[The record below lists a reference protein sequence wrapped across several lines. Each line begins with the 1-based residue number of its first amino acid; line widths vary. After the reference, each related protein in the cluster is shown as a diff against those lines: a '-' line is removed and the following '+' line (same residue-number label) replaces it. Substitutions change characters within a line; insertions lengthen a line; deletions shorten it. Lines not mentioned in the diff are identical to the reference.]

1 VPAVPTELRD
11 AILAWFDANG
21 RDLAFRADGDPYAVL
36 VSEAMAQQTQISR
49 VVPAW
54 QAWMARFPTIASLAD
69 APTADVL
76 RQWAGLGYDRRA
88 LNLQRAARAIV
99 ADHRGRM
106 PDTVDGLMTL
116 PGVGPYTARAVAAIA
131 FGRPVGA
138 VDTNVRRVLGRTV
151 MGTAEIDSKQL
162 QTIADASVPVD
173 RPAAWTHA
181 LMDVGATFCRPRTP
195 RCEPC
200 PAKAWCRFAT
210 AGEPTLRSPR
220 RRRPAATT
228 PFPQTT
234 RWLRGR
240 ILDTLRGVDGW
251 HAFTSEIGTHDAK
264 AVHRALAAMSRDGLL
279 EIRQGRVG
287 IEAQLPEG

>member
-1 VPAVPTELRD
+1 MPTELRD
-11 AILAWFDANG
+11 AILAWFEVNG

-69 APTADVL
+69 APTAEIL

-99 ADHRGRM
+99 ADHGGRM
-106 PDTVDGLMTL
+106 PDTVEGLMTL

-151 MGTAEIDSKQL
+151 MGSAEIDPKQL
-162 QTIADASVPVD
+162 QAIADASVPVD

-200 PAKAWCRFAT
+200 PAKAWCRFVT
-210 AGEPTLRSPR
+210 AGEPTSRSPR
-220 RRRPAATT
+220 RRRGGATT

-251 HAFTSEIGTHDAK
+251 HAFTSEIGTHDA
-264 AVHRALAAMSRDGLL
+264 AAIQRALRAMERDG
-279 EIRQGRVG
+279 V
-287 IEAQLPEG
+287 IEVRTVASEHEARLPTG